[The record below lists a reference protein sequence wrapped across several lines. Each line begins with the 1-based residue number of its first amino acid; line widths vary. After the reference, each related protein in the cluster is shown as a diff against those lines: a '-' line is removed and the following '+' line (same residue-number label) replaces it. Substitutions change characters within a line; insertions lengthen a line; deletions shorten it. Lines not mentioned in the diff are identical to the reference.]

1 MIIPDCIKEAKA
13 GDILATKYGNL
24 LMFAHYEVEDN
35 ELKVY
40 DYFDF
45 DCDDN
50 KIYMNEWLTGFYGPK
65 IDEDFFR
72 QATTEECVKFIDLM
86 NEYGYELH
94 EEYGKKVPRMTKD
107 EFHRKYKCEYY
118 KSEDQ
123 EMLDDIIFNAEHHCH
138 LSFENIEWLK
148 KLRNEI

>member
-1 MIIPDCIKEAKA
+1 MIIPNCIKEAKA

-24 LMFAHYEVEDN
+24 LMFEHYDVEDN

-40 DYFDF
+40 SYFDY
-45 DCDDN
+45 DGD

-72 QATTEECVKFIDLM
+72 ISTTEECEKFIHLM
-86 NEYGYELH
+86 YEYGYELH
-94 EEYGKKVPRMTKD
+94 EEYGKKTPRMTKY

-118 KSEDQ
+118 QSKDQ
-123 EMLDDIIFNAEHHCH
+123 EMLDDIIFTAEH
-138 LSFENIEWLK
+138 NIELIK
-148 KLRNEI
+148 KLRDKI

>member
-72 QATTEECVKFIDLM
+72 PATTEECVKFIDLM

-94 EEYGKKVPRMTKD
+94 DEYGKKVPRMTKD
-107 EFHRKYKCEYY
+107 EFHLKYKCEYCQ
-118 KSEDQ
+118 SED
-123 EMLDDIIFNAEHHCH
+123 
-138 LSFENIEWLK
+138 
-148 KLRNEI
+148 